1 MNIIKTFLNN
11 FVVYAY
17 LASDDLGI
25 DESFK
30 PILTIII
37 GISTALA
44 VLSTA
49 VCILRYMTADEGSA
63 LAKVKEDIKTVW
75 IAYICLNSIGLIV
88 QFALKIISHA
98 NY

>member
-1 MNIIKTFLNN
+1 MNIIKTFINN

-25 DESFK
+25 DKAFT
-30 PILTIII
+30 PILVSIV

-49 VCILRYMTADEGSA
+49 ICVLRYMTADDGST
-63 LAKVKEDIKTVW
+63 LSKIKEDIKTVW

-88 QFALKIISHA
+88 KFALSIISHA